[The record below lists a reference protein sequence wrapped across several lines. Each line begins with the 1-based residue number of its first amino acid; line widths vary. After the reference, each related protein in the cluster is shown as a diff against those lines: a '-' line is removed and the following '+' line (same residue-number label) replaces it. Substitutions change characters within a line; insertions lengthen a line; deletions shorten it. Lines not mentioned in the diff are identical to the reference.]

1 MHNHQIQKQKQIQ
14 KLIQIQIQIQIK
26 RNLEGEQKRG
36 YKVRR
41 EGGVADSAPEII
53 IDHDADDGVVDSPIF
68 NYSQS

>member
-1 MHNHQIQKQKQIQ
+1 MTRASINQQIQKKIQIQKQK
-14 KLIQIQIQIQIK
+14 QIQIK

>member
-41 EGGVADSAPEII
+41 EGGVADAAPEII
-53 IDHDADDGVVDSPIF
+53 IDHNAD
-68 NYSQS
+68 